1 MIPWCWSQWFCRTA
15 GTRSAKRVLAR
26 CNKTQ
31 LPAIVP
37 FVKSPYGVPH
47 NWRQTSLWKSWWRR
61 FRWKTQRETR
71 VGASK
76 WSHSTIR
83 PNAFMSCRIGAASEV
98 GVVELFFSN
107 AVQLTIIPQWIFP
120 LTVVSVTLIWFP
132 AQQDTNDLTKTKM
145 ALGGFCWSVFNF
157 KQMTVDILQAGNTA
171 EPTASGV

>member
-1 MIPWCWSQWFCRTA
+1 MIPWCWSQWFCRNA

-31 LPAIVP
+31 LPSIVP

-107 AVQLTIIPQWIFP
+107 AVQLTIIPQWIF
-120 LTVVSVTLIWFP
+120 SFNCGQCDADLISSTTGHEWLN
-132 AQQDTNDLTKTKM
+132 QDKNGTRRL
-145 ALGGFCWSVFNF
+145 LL
-157 KQMTVDILQAGNTA
+157 IRL
-171 EPTASGV
+171 